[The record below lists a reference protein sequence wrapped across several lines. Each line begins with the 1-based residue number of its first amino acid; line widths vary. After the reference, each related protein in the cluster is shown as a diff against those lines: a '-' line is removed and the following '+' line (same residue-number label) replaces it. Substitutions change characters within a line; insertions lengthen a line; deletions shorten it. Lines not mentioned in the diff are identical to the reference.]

1 MKSEKYRMHGQGAEG
16 INENI
21 SNSINVEVVMGH
33 LEFCKSLSQVA
44 ITVHKLEKLNSC
56 TSSIIPVRETPCFI
70 KPLHVMVVFS
80 VVRDLFIVF

>member
-44 ITVHKLEKLNSC
+44 ITVHKLEN
-56 TSSIIPVRETPCFI
+56 
-70 KPLHVMVVFS
+70 
-80 VVRDLFIVF
+80 